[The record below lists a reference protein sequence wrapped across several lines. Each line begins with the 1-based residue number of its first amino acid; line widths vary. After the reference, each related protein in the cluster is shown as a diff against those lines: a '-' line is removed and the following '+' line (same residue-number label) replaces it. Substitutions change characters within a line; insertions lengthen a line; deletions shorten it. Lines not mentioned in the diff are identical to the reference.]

1 MFQVY
6 HTVRVLDLNCYNE
19 LLDFLREDS
28 LLLYRVVEDAILLK
42 EKVPSP
48 NSTLEPLLNL
58 KKNGHRHWLS
68 KSFWKKTTEKND
80 LIFKIGNKS
89 HEINPALDF

>member
-58 KKNGHRHWLS
+58 KKWSSSLEKNCFG
-68 KSFWKKTTEKND
+68 KKPTEKTT
-80 LIFKIGNKS
+80 
-89 HEINPALDF
+89 